1 MSRNKIDIATLA
13 EMATAISHYGCLAN
27 CFSQLDPA
35 QRATLEPAWKK
46 ACSGSKDG
54 KYMDYQSNAIWQDIN
69 FHLVKQMWGST
80 ACGWGGMGGSA
91 MTQSFTTIIENAENA
106 LAFVYYGGTLAYVA
120 EWDTKWET
128 FMHKGY
134 HGLPDMDSCKSRLTI
149 VYINTNRR

>member
-91 MTQSFTTIIENAENA
+91 VIHHNYRKCRKRTCIC
-106 LAFVYYGGTLAYVA
+106 LL
-120 EWDTKWET
+120 WW
-128 FMHKGY
+128 HPC
-134 HGLPDMDSCKSRLTI
+134 LCC
-149 VYINTNRR
+149 